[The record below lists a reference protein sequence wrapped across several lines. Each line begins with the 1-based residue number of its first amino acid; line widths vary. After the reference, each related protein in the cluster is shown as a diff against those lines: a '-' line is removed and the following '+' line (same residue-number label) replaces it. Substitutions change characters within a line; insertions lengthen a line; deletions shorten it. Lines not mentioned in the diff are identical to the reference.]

1 MGLLQQWRKRLVH
14 LCEVSR
20 TEPYGDSYYW
30 GYDLDGEKDTLWGL
44 EGCTHPIGFFL
55 DHVSSGIFKREMAL
69 VDKDELLRTTQG
81 LGSPDYDLH
90 HYDQVGGCLKRTD
103 DPDSDSKTSF
113 VVVNHYWA
121 NDESGRDKILDS
133 LSRFAAQILEN
144 QNQVQSALVLKE
156 CRDKN
161 LGTLWLRSVETTQAS
176 LPLPLTSHRLES
188 SQAWEGLQ
196 TSSLF
201 NLLTTEIQ
209 SLTVSIESHRS
220 QSFNGHLGLRD

>member
-1 MGLLQQWRKRLVH
+1 MTPKFFVVARVVGRDGALELWRKRLVH

-44 EGCTHPIGFFL
+44 EGYTHPIGFFL

-121 NDESGRDKILDS
+121 NDEKSKSSPKRVGFEGMQGQEPRYIM
-133 LSRFAAQILEN
+133 
-144 QNQVQSALVLKE
+144 V
-156 CRDKN
+156 
-161 LGTLWLRSVETTQAS
+161 T
-176 LPLPLTSHRLES
+176 S